1 MQDFDTRP
9 EAPAE
14 AAQCHL
20 KGSLSP
26 DQAKEMDFS
35 QKLLPELKASR
46 ESKEG
51 KRGLLAILG
60 GLQLHGRELP
70 LVESLSVQWAGGWGA
85 RHPNIPTELQMPQ
98 DLQQPYNVLLPGS
111 KLLILVLCLNIQS
124 EVESCPGAC
133 VCYSE
138 PKITI
143 SCQQQG
149 LTAIP
154 TEIPIQ
160 SQRIFLHNNK
170 ITLVRSTSFTSC
182 RNMTILW
189 IHSNNISL
197 IEPGAFYGLSKL
209 EELDLSDNTN
219 LKSINPVTFRGLVHL
234 HTLHLDR
241 CGLLELSTGLFR
253 GLFSLQYLYLQDNNL
268 QNLLDDTFIDLANL
282 TYLFLHGNKI
292 KSLSENVFRGLINL
306 DRLLLH
312 QNRVSLVH
320 RRSFHD
326 LGKVMTLYLFNNNL
340 TVLTGETMAPL
351 VSLQYLRLN
360 GNQWICDCQA
370 RSLWNWFR
378 QFKGS
383 SSELECHLPPH
394 LAGRDLKRLQSS
406 DLDGC
411 VDSFNQIRTS
421 VFSTK
426 TRSGK
431 LPTGNPP
438 LSSHDGSVKCCQP
451 EMDKSFIYEAKGKSG
466 PSHSSRPSSNN
477 PLKDKENMSKTKYI
491 ETDRSKNSSNKQIN
505 DSPFGTFPSIVDPPM
520 TKLKPEFLEPIEP
533 STVPTKKRQ
542 GCSKKNK
549 SKAQCRLT
557 QQGNSSTL
565 QLSLSLLIPPLTS
578 EGHLKD
584 ILLKKGVQWAAGI
597 PVGGL
602 KSERVSSDLGDEEKQ
617 ILTTE
622 SKLIGGI
629 KIKMDSSA
637 HSIHQLN
644 PHNSLWAPNQSPT
657 QLTRNYCTE
666 AKLFQSP
673 QGT

>member
-1 MQDFDTRP
+1 MKR
-9 EAPAE
+9 AIAE
-14 AAQCHL
+14 
-20 KGSLSP
+20 
-26 DQAKEMDFS
+26 
-35 QKLLPELKASR
+35 
-46 ESKEG
+46 
-51 KRGLLAILG
+51 
-60 GLQLHGRELP
+60 
-70 LVESLSVQWAGGWGA
+70 
-85 RHPNIPTELQMPQ
+85 
-98 DLQQPYNVLLPGS
+98 GS
-111 KLLILVLCLNIQS
+111 KLLILVLCLNIQL

-149 LTAIP
+149 LTVIP

-160 SQRIFLHNNK
+160 TQRIFLHNNK
-170 ITLVRSTSFTSC
+170 ITLVRSTSFSSC

-197 IEPGAFYGLSKL
+197 IESRAFYGLDKL
-209 EELDLSDNTN
+209 EELDLSDNVN
-219 LKSINPVTFRGLVHL
+219 LKFINPTTFQGLIHL

-253 GLFSLQYLYLQDNNL
+253 GLFSLQHLYLQDNNL
-268 QNLLDDTFIDLANL
+268 QNLLDDTFLDLANL

-340 TVLTGETMAPL
+340 TVLSGETMAPL

-370 RSLWNWFR
+370 QSLWNWFK

-383 SSELECHLPPH
+383 SSELECHLPAN

-406 DLDGC
+406 DLEGC

-431 LPTGNPP
+431 LPTTDSP
-438 LSSHDGSVKCCQP
+438 LNSRDGSQKCCQP
-451 EMDKSFIYEAKGKSG
+451 ETDKSFIYEAKGKAG
-466 PSHSSRPSSNN
+466 PSSHSSRPSPNN
-477 PLKDKENMSKTKYI
+477 PFKDKENMSKIKYI
-491 ETDRSKNSSNKQIN
+491 ETDPSKNGSNKQIN
-505 DSPFGTFPSIVDPPM
+505 DSPFGTFPSVVDPPL
-520 TKLKPEFLEPIEP
+520 TKLKPEFLAPIQP

-565 QLSLSLLIPPLTS
+565 HSSLSLLLPLLVWS
-578 EGHLKD
+578 
-584 ILLKKGVQWAAGI
+584 LL
-597 PVGGL
+597 L
-602 KSERVSSDLGDEEKQ
+602 L
-617 ILTTE
+617 
-622 SKLIGGI
+622 
-629 KIKMDSSA
+629 
-637 HSIHQLN
+637 
-644 PHNSLWAPNQSPT
+644 
-657 QLTRNYCTE
+657 C
-666 AKLFQSP
+666 
-673 QGT
+673 

>member
-1 MQDFDTRP
+1 MKR
-9 EAPAE
+9 AIAE
-14 AAQCHL
+14 
-20 KGSLSP
+20 
-26 DQAKEMDFS
+26 
-35 QKLLPELKASR
+35 
-46 ESKEG
+46 
-51 KRGLLAILG
+51 
-60 GLQLHGRELP
+60 
-70 LVESLSVQWAGGWGA
+70 
-85 RHPNIPTELQMPQ
+85 
-98 DLQQPYNVLLPGS
+98 GS

-124 EVESCPGAC
+124 EVESCPGVC

-154 TEIPIQ
+154 VEIPIQ

-197 IEPGAFYGLSKL
+197 IEPGAFYGLNKL

-219 LKSINPVTFRGLVHL
+219 LKSINPITFRGLIHL

-312 QNRVSLVH
+312 QNRVSVVH

-370 RSLWNWFR
+370 RSLWNWFK

-383 SSELECHLPPH
+383 SSELECHLPPR
-394 LAGRDLKRLQSS
+394 LAGRDLKRLQSA
-406 DLDGC
+406 DLEGC
-411 VDSFNQIRTS
+411 IDSFNQIRTS

-431 LPTGNPP
+431 LPTGMPP
-438 LSSHDGSVKCCQP
+438 FGSHDGSSKCCQP
-451 EMDKSFIYEAKGKSG
+451 ETDKSFIYEAKGKAG
-466 PSHSSRPSSNN
+466 PSSHSSRPSSNN
-477 PLKDKENMSKTKYI
+477 PLKDKENMSKTKYV
-491 ETDRSKNSSNKQIN
+491 ETDPSKNGSNKQIN
-505 DSPFGTFPSIVDPPM
+505 DSPFGTFPSIVDPPL

-542 GCSKKNK
+542 GCSKKNR

-565 QLSLSLLIPPLTS
+565 QLSLSLLIPSLVWS
-578 EGHLKD
+578 
-584 ILLKKGVQWAAGI
+584 LL
-597 PVGGL
+597 
-602 KSERVSSDLGDEEKQ
+602 
-617 ILTTE
+617 
-622 SKLIGGI
+622 
-629 KIKMDSSA
+629 
-637 HSIHQLN
+637 
-644 PHNSLWAPNQSPT
+644 
-657 QLTRNYCTE
+657 
-666 AKLFQSP
+666 LFC
-673 QGT
+673 